1 MRARAYSR
9 TTTLN
14 LFLSPRNLNNCSSRW
29 FLWSDYMSEN
39 AEKVLQAMIDA
50 GKPVRPGEV
59 AKAMGIE
66 SKEVSKA
73 IKVLKK
79 EGKIHSPKRC
89 FYAPKE

>member
-1 MRARAYSR
+1 
-9 TTTLN
+9 
-14 LFLSPRNLNNCSSRW
+14 
-29 FLWSDYMSEN
+29 MSEN

-79 EGKIHSPKRC
+79 EEKIHSPKRC
-89 FYAPKE
+89 YYVPTE